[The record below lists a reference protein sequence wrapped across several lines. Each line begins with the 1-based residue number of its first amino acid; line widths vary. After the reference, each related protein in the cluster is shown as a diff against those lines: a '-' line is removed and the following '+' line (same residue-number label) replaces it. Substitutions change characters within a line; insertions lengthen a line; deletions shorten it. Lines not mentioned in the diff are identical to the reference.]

1 MAGKGKRG
9 RPKGQQSKKVLIK
22 DPLIAPYEI
31 HVDEKHWNY
40 MLVNAKTQNVE
51 GYYTQ
56 LPNVIREIMR
66 EKYIPNN
73 SPRTYTIREYI
84 VAMTHLYNAMKELMV
99 PVYNK

>member
-1 MAGKGKRG
+1 MAGRG
-9 RPKGQQSKKVLIK
+9 RPKGQHSKKVLIK

-51 GYYTQ
+51 GYYTA
-56 LPNVIREIMR
+56 LPYAIKALMR
-66 EKYIPNN
+66 ERYIPNN
-73 SPRTYTIREYI
+73 SKRTYTIREYI
-84 VAMTHLYNAMKELMV
+84 VAMTDLHNAMKELMV